1 MKSKKGLNLL
11 FSLTIVILF
20 ATPIILILYSQFLG
34 VDIRKLITMDVQFNV
49 TFIIS
54 FITPFIGLY
63 ILKLKENVDTDEQ
76 IKLVITHLVIIAMSL
91 FIMGNLTIAILI
103 SILVIYMK
111 YQWELS
117 FKELFDDLKIHSFK
131 MNDWLVPITILFIA
145 IAIRFMLILVS
156 NS

>member
-63 ILKLKENVDTDEQ
+63 ILKLKENVDTDEK
-76 IKLVITHLVIIAMSL
+76 IKLVITHLVIIAISL